1 MHSESPSHQRPPRPS
16 KIEPR
21 GLRRLDAAAYV
32 GVSPSQF
39 DAWIHQ
45 KIMPKPKKIGGV
57 AVWDRLRLDAAFEAL
72 PGDEDERHSVYDDLV
87 T

>member
-1 MHSESPSHQRPPRPS
+1 
-16 KIEPR
+16 
-21 GLRRLDAAAYV
+21 LRRSDAAAYV

-39 DAWIHQ
+39 DIWIHQ

-57 AVWDRLRLDAAFEAL
+57 AVWDRIRLDAAFDAL
-72 PGDEDERHSVYDDLV
+72 PGDEDTTESLYDELV